1 MIYDNHN
8 LFENLKNIKGTKDM
22 RISRELILSE
32 ITKVI
37 SSRPYEVRGVLI
49 SCGISVG
56 ERPSKLELIRRVGLN
71 AGRSKCLRTGL
82 GDLIAKNQMPFMGSP
97 DEGYSN
103 QSGNDWG
110 KVIGEVIGTGF
121 GIWQT
126 GQSRKEGAS
135 QRNHDMELA
144 QKNID
149 LMTKQMELQGKLASM
164 PAPTQAGT
172 GGTSNLVTILLALAA
187 VGVIGFAIWSSKKQA
202 VGSVAVSTPTPTP
215 TPVV

>member
-49 SCGISVG
+49 SCGIAIG
-56 ERPSKLELIRRVGLN
+56 DRPSKLELVRKVGFN

-82 GDLIAKNQMPFMGSP
+82 GNLIAKNQMPFMGDP
-97 DEGYSN
+97 DAGYSN
-103 QSGNDWG
+103 QAGGNDWG

-149 LMTKQMELQGKLASM
+149 LMTKQMELQQKLAEM
-164 PAPTQAGT
+164 PQTNQAGPSS
-172 GGTSNLVTILLALAA
+172 TSSLVTILLALAA
-187 VGVIGFAIWSSKKQA
+187 VGVIGFAIWSSKREAK
-202 VGSVAVSTPTPTP
+202 GSVAIAPATS
-215 TPVV
+215 PVV